1 MASTLDADEHSKDHS
16 CHLAAVV
23 AFLALA
29 SVFAWVP
36 IAAPAGIL
44 IVIGVRMIDWRS
56 VKALV
61 ECVPLSR

>member
-1 MASTLDADEHSKDHS
+1 MPPGRRGR
-16 CHLAAVV
+16 
-23 AFLALA
+23 FLALA

-36 IAAPAGIL
+36 IAVPAGIL